1 MSFSIASYKQEMH
14 FRRETGN
21 KNKHS
26 VKKNNWNIELVAN
39 IPVYLLLRTNMLHKN
54 LGHNLGRV
62 NMNFLSMY
70 CIYLF
75 LWFVKE
81 IVLSPWQG

>member
-1 MSFSIASYKQEMH
+1 MQLFFLIRKLLISMSFSIASYKQEMH

-39 IPVYLLLRTNMLHKN
+39 IPVYLLLRTNMLHKVHDKDR
-54 LGHNLGRV
+54 LG
-62 NMNFLSMY
+62 
-70 CIYLF
+70 I
-75 LWFVKE
+75 E
-81 IVLSPWQG
+81 I